1 MAQVRYLLT
10 LEGRVQRVGMR
21 NFAQSQAVMLGLS
34 GWVQNREDG
43 SVQIGVQG
51 EEESVGHFLG
61 LLRQGNYWI
70 RVDNLSAVP
79 LPVLERQEGF
89 RILY

>member
-10 LEGRVQRVGMR
+10 LEGRVQGVGMR

-51 EEESVGHFLG
+51 EEEAVARFLG

-70 RVDNLSAVP
+70 RVDSLNAVP